1 MQINQDP
8 VEGCLA
14 PEKNRRPSVQ
24 NTVGRIEHRG
34 KGLTLTGKSVFQV
47 LCFILVFFA
56 GKRSDGATPGKYL
69 NISFLTFP
77 RVLFAVLCV
86 AAPVTYRL
94 GQ

>member
-34 KGLTLTGKSVFQV
+34 KGLTLTGKSMFQV
-47 LCFILVFFA
+47 LCFIL
-56 GKRSDGATPGKYL
+56 G
-69 NISFLTFP
+69 FL
-77 RVLFAVLCV
+77 LENALMGL
-86 AAPVTYRL
+86 RL
-94 GQ
+94 VST